1 MKRIDFILI
10 LVLLVISCN
19 STRTVIEPVS
29 EITEGEAKIVKLQP
43 DNSQKSSAGVQPTK
57 TIRAPANPSPAVD
70 KNLSPEVKALLEQ
83 TRKEEEKTAS
93 ARQERLK
100 ELEAELEKI
109 NASRANLEKADAC
122 VAEGNKLFA
131 DKSYE
136 KAVQKYKEALD
147 YYPLHKEA
155 QTKLTEC
162 YRALNATEGEK
173 GEADLASEEERLLL
187 SQKFAAGEQLFTEH
201 NLDEAAAKFSEVV
214 NMITRAKKKL
224 DTQNY
229 LERAKEYL
237 QKIEAEKEAKKQ
249 ESTRP
254 KKQEE
259 PPQK

>member
-1 MKRIDFILI
+1 MKRIDFLLI

-19 STRTVIEPVS
+19 STHTVVEPVS

-43 DNSQKSSAGVQPTK
+43 DNSEKSSAGAQPTK
-57 TIRAPANPSPAVD
+57 TIRALENPSPAVD
-70 KNLSPEVKALLEQ
+70 EKLSPEVKTLLKQ

-100 ELEAELEKI
+100 EFEAELERI
-109 NASRANLEKADAC
+109 NASPGNLEKADAC

-136 KAVQKYKEALD
+136 KAVQKYREALD
-147 YYPLHKEA
+147 CYPLHKEA

-162 YRALNATEGEK
+162 HKALSATEGEK
-173 GEADLASEEERLLL
+173 EEADLASEEERLLL
-187 SQKFAAGEQLFTEH
+187 SQKFAAGEQLFTEN
-201 NLDEAAAKFSEVV
+201 NLDEAAAKFSEMID
-214 NMITRAKKKL
+214 MITRAKKKL

-237 QKIEAEKEAKKQ
+237 QKIEAKKK
-249 ESTRP
+249 ESTQP
-254 KKQEE
+254 KKQEDA
-259 PPQK
+259 PQK